1 MALIDIE
8 YGSLASS
15 DTMNKNFIYLDNKIS
30 ETSDA
35 IMTSISSIF
44 SNIATLNSRIND
56 VTENLEDSVEGLKAT
71 IEEYRT
77 KTKLLVNKSSMVP
90 NWKNCFSVNISSTS
104 RYTVPSNGYLL
115 LLPINTAKGNLLIN
129 NVSINFKMRTNSYDN
144 TAQLVAFPVFSGDVV
159 SSDVDFSNVYFLPT
173 KEVVVEN
180 F

>member
-15 DTMNKNFIYLDNKIS
+15 ETMNKNFIYLDNKIAES
-30 ETSDA
+30 SDT

-56 VTENLEDSVEGLKAT
+56 VTESLENSVEGLKAT
-71 IEEYRT
+71 IEEYKT
-77 KTKLLVNKSSMVP
+77 KTKLLVTKSSMIP
-90 NWKNCFSVNISSTS
+90 DWKNCFSVGITIGAN
-104 RYTVPSNGYLL
+104 YTVPSNGYLL

-144 TAQLVAFPVFSGDVV
+144 TAQLVAIPVFKGDVV
-159 SSDVDFSNVYFLPT
+159 SSDVDFTNVYFLPN
-173 KEVVVEN
+173 KEVKIDN